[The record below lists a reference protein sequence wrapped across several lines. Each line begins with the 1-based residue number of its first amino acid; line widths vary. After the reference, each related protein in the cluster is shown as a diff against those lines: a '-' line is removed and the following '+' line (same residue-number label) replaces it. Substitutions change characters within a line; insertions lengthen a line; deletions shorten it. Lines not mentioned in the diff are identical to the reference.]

1 MVSKSITKKKTN
13 EIVKRELLNSIQEND
28 DVKEQGLNETVSSFN
43 NSQEAV
49 LIIHHYKDII
59 KTENKKAIGY
69 IGKQGKLFKKFK
81 DTEHFYIKILLDK
94 FLKKYPSLKKSI
106 QQQSYFKNY
115 FKAIKIVCKENP
127 TFLHR

>member
-1 MVSKSITKKKTN
+1 MVSKSITKN

-49 LIIHHYKDII
+49 LIIHHYEDII
-59 KTENKKAIGY
+59 KTQNKKAIGY

-81 DTEHFYIKILLDK
+81 DTEHFYNK
-94 FLKKYPSLKKSI
+94 FCLTS
-106 QQQSYFKNY
+106 F
-115 FKAIKIVCKENP
+115 
-127 TFLHR
+127 